1 MTFTSRRSIL
11 AAAVSILLL
20 LPLYAPAQRS
30 NEQTEPIKFSLRSLD
45 ATTVTSESLRGEVIV
60 LAFGANWLPL
70 SRKQVQGVRKLAD
83 DYAGRGVSVFWVS
96 TDSESS
102 KSRNFASDDQL
113 RAFSHKYNLSVTVLR
128 DPDGEVS
135 KQFGIDQLPAIVILN
150 KRGLPEGPPIG
161 GLDPE
166 GNLADQLAP
175 VLDKVLQEKQ

>member
-1 MTFTSRRSIL
+1 MTFKSRKAL
-11 AAAVSILLL
+11 VAAAISVLLL
-20 LPLYAPAQRS
+20 LPLYVPARRTV
-30 NEQTEPIKFSLRSLD
+30 QTGPVQFSLRTLD
-45 ATTVTSESLRGEVIV
+45 GQTVNSESLRGEVVV

-83 DYAGRGVSVFWVS
+83 DYAKRGVAVFWVS

-102 KSRNFASDDQL
+102 KSKNFASDDQL
-113 RAFSHKYNLSVTVLR
+113 RAFSRKYDLNVTVLR

-150 KRGLPEGPPIG
+150 KQGVAEGSPIG

-175 VLDKVLQEKQ
+175 TLNRILQ

>member
-1 MTFTSRRSIL
+1 MTFISRRSIL

-20 LPLYAPAQRS
+20 VPLYAPAQRS
-30 NEQTEPIKFSLRSLD
+30 DQTEPVTFSLRSLD
-45 ATTVTSESLRGEVIV
+45 GPSVTSESLRGEVVV

-70 SRKQVQGVRKLAD
+70 SRKQVQGVRKLAN
-83 DYAGRGVSVFWVS
+83 DYADRGVAVFWVS

-113 RAFSHKYNLSVTVLR
+113 RAFSHKYNLSLTVLR

-150 KRGLPEGPPIG
+150 KRGLPEGSPIG
-161 GLDPE
+161 GLDPD

-175 VLDKVLQEKQ
+175 ILDRVLQEKP

>member
-1 MTFTSRRSIL
+1 MRFKRRRAI
-11 AAAVSILLL
+11 AAAIMSSLFL
-20 LPLYAPAQRS
+20 LPLYAAERRIAQTVPV
-30 NEQTEPIKFSLRSLD
+30 QFSLRSID
-45 ATTVTSESLRGEVIV
+45 GQTITSESLRGEVVV

-83 DYAGRGVSVFWVS
+83 DYAGRGVAVFWVS

-102 KSRNFASDDQL
+102 KSKNFASDDQL
-113 RAFSHKYNLSVTVLR
+113 RTFSSKYGLKVTVLR

-135 KQFGIDQLPAIVILN
+135 QKFGIDQLPAIVILN
-150 KRGLPEGPPIG
+150 KQGEAAGTPIG

-175 VLDKVLQEKQ
+175 VLYRILKEKE

>member
-1 MTFTSRRSIL
+1 MTFNSRKALI
-11 AAAVSILLL
+11 AATISILLL
-20 LPLYAPAQRS
+20 LPLYAPAQRT
-30 NEQTEPIKFSLRSLD
+30 EQTGPVQFSLRTLD
-45 ATTVTSESLRGEVIV
+45 GQTVNSESLRGEVIV

-83 DYAGRGVSVFWVS
+83 DYAKRGVAVFWVS

-102 KSRNFASDDQL
+102 KSKNFASDDQL
-113 RAFSHKYNLSVTVLR
+113 RAFSRKYELNVTVLR

-135 KQFGIDQLPAIVILN
+135 KQFHIDQLPAIVILN
-150 KRGLPEGPPIG
+150 KQGVAEGAPIG

-175 VLDKVLQEKQ
+175 TLNRILQ

>member
-1 MTFTSRRSIL
+1 MTFKSRRPIL
-11 AAAVSILLL
+11 AAAISILLL
-20 LPLYAPAQRS
+20 LPFYAPALPGKRQTGPVQFSFRS
-30 NEQTEPIKFSLRSLD
+30 IDGPL
-45 ATTVTSESLRGEVIV
+45 VTSESLRGEVVV

-83 DYAGRGVSVFWVS
+83 DYGKRGVAVFWVS

-102 KSRNFASDDQL
+102 KSKNFASDDQL
-113 RAFSHKYNLSVTVLR
+113 RAFSKKHSLQVTVLR
-128 DPDGEVS
+128 DPDGQVS

-150 KRGLPEGPPIG
+150 KQGIAEGSPIG

-175 VLDKVLQEKQ
+175 TLDRILQEEE